1 MADHHINHMRPVG
14 DDEAQ
19 RYANEQDSQ
28 EDEEEQQTEEE
39 EMEED
44 EETEEVEL
52 QNEEYIQ
59 VVESPWISQ
68 DVVEISLENGEG
80 EKQRRDE
87 GGGDVYSSSGSQGSE
102 WSRSEIDGLFCPIC
116 METWTN
122 SGEHHVCCLP
132 CGHIYGFS
140 CIKKWLQQ
148 RRTSRK
154 CPQCNR
160 KCTLKDIRK
169 LFASRV
175 TAVDEE
181 SQKRIRF
188 LEAKC
193 ASLEKENADL
203 CKKEAESR
211 KSTMELQLRVNQLLD
226 RATQLEGSSEEWQ
239 CRPSGL
245 VRASWHSSGQSASG
259 NKSHAIF
266 STEGPSC
273 NFISQEEL
281 RVDGARLFDVDASGQ
296 IILLT
301 RKLSRDGGTYVITKM
316 SLISPHE
323 TQDILLLP
331 GTRPIKDLHI
341 SPSSSGLALFASMGK
356 KLSVIS
362 MESNNIVLSYHL
374 PVPAWSCSWD
384 LNNSHH
390 IYAGLQN
397 GSLWVF
403 DMRQTTGAMESLNGL
418 SSNPIHTVHPLLQN
432 SALSAGSR
440 VVLSASSLGLCQWN
454 FGGANERAFL
464 VPETK
469 NQGVCTS
476 FAYCRSSD
484 DIVASYRP
492 RVEFPNEITFSQ
504 PSLTPSPVMRNWV
517 QGSHIHI
524 RRDSSGSCYQKLGS
538 ACSNVDSIRLPR
550 TIIIDRG
557 NEKQLFGSWDE
568 SACELMLR
576 DLPSFSVV
584 QRFKAINY
592 PIHDVRYTHVLHK
605 GLLGLLSENTLQLF
619 SSPVS

>member
-356 KLSVIS
+356 KLSVIRWYYS
-362 MESNNIVLSYHL
+362 LFKDLYFKTIATPHL
-374 PVPAWSCSWD
+374 PQVNNYSNLVVQFVSAWKATTLSFPIICRFLLGRVHGISTI
-384 LNNSHH
+384 LI
-390 IYAGLQN
+390 IYMLDYRMDHYGCLTCAKLREP
-397 GSLWVF
+397 W
-403 DMRQTTGAMESLNGL
+403 
-418 SSNPIHTVHPLLQN
+418 NPLMGYQATQYIQYTLFCKIQPSPLALELYCLLLPLACVSGTSVVLMKGHFWFLKQRIKECVHPLHI
-432 SALSAGSR
+432 
-440 VVLSASSLGLCQWN
+440 VVAVMTLLLHTAHEWN
-454 FGGANERAFL
+454 FL
-464 VPETK
+464 
-469 NQGVCTS
+469 
-476 FAYCRSSD
+476 
-484 DIVASYRP
+484 
-492 RVEFPNEITFSQ
+492 
-504 PSLTPSPVMRNWV
+504 MR
-517 QGSHIHI
+517 
-524 RRDSSGSCYQKLGS
+524 
-538 ACSNVDSIRLPR
+538 
-550 TIIIDRG
+550 
-557 NEKQLFGSWDE
+557 
-568 SACELMLR
+568 
-576 DLPSFSVV
+576 
-584 QRFKAINY
+584 
-592 PIHDVRYTHVLHK
+592 
-605 GLLGLLSENTLQLF
+605 
-619 SSPVS
+619 